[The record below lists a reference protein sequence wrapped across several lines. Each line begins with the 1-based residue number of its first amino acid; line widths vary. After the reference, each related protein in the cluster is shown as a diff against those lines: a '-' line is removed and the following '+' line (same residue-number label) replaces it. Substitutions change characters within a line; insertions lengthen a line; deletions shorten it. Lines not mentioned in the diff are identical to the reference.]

1 MLWAHKQRSDDRCVP
16 VVLHRLAEVISS
28 PRDNLAHSF
37 QDTVGGGQPVARRPA
52 RVGGVRDHSRMAA
65 ICTKRGALAR
75 EPDGCT
81 PGRQGIVRN
90 SLISEY
96 GNSVEYSV

>member
-1 MLWAHKQRSDDRCVP
+1 
-16 VVLHRLAEVISS
+16 
-28 PRDNLAHSF
+28 
-37 QDTVGGGQPVARRPA
+37 
-52 RVGGVRDHSRMAA
+52 MAA

-81 PGRQGIVRN
+81 PGCQGIVRN